1 MKSCSASLNELK
13 PSPKDMG
20 CIPQADGEF
29 VARMEDVFDLYAEKP
44 DQRLV
49 VCFDE
54 SPTELIDE
62 VRRAIPA
69 KAGQLEHYDC
79 EYKRNSTVNL
89 FILSSTAAPRSAS
102 PPACA
107 SLANRHFS
115 RAERIRAVLDNMAT
129 HSVGALYLPP
139 EARRLLCRLQ
149 FHYVPKHANWLSM
162 VEIEI
167 GVLRSQCLDR
177 RIQCTQRIVSEVA
190 AWERQRNASRCP
202 HQMDVHK

>member
-1 MKSCSASLNELK
+1 MASSSPAWRMCSIFTPKSPIRSARWSALTR
-13 PSPKDMG
+13 
-20 CIPQADGEF
+20 A
-29 VARMEDVFDLYAEKP
+29 
-44 DQRLV
+44 
-49 VCFDE
+49 
-54 SPTELIDE
+54 PTQLIDE

-79 EYKRNSTVNL
+79 EYKRNTTVNL
-89 FILSSTAAPRSAS
+89 FIFLDAHRLSLQRSTSSTATPRSAS

-107 SLANRHFS
+107 TLANRYFS

-129 HSVGALYLPP
+129 HSVGALYQAFLPP

-149 FHYVPKHANWLSM
+149 FHFVPKHASWLSM

-202 HQMDVHK
+202 HQMDVHN